1 MDELILLPF
10 TKYESKHDYSTITF
24 NERGVDFTILRNSV
38 HNRPQSGNLYK
49 FGLIDTNGNYYWFF
63 NGKALIK
70 GRIKALETFNA
81 LKQYCYANKLGK
93 PFAYKVVK

>member
-24 NERGVDFTILRNSV
+24 NERGVDFTLLRNSV

-49 FGLIDTNGNYYWFF
+49 FGLIDTNGNYYWFLMVKPLS
-63 NGKALIK
+63 KA
-70 GRIKALETFNA
+70 E
-81 LKQYCYANKLGK
+81 LKHWKHLMLLKNIVMQIN
-93 PFAYKVVK
+93 